1 MSFDQTKYIN
11 DYNKSTYKMYQFRV
25 RKDNKKMIKFLD
37 GKTDRNSYITSLINK
52 DINTNKTPS
61 IKQIKDII
69 QPIMIRYGI
78 KDIYLFGSYARG
90 EANNKSDVDIYCE
103 KGNIKSLIDQG
114 MMEDE
119 LEEALNKKVDVIFD
133 TSVKD
138 EFFESQIMED
148 LIKIC

>member
-1 MSFDQTKYIN
+1 
-11 DYNKSTYKMYQFRV
+11 MYQFRV

-52 DINTNKTPS
+52 DINTNKTLS

-69 QPIMIRYGI
+69 QPIMNRYGI

-138 EFFESQIMED
+138 EFLESQIMED

>member
-69 QPIMIRYGI
+69 QPIMNRYGI